1 MKLISLICF
10 TIFSLST
17 AFSQG
22 NLINVSAKKSTV
34 NEVAQIKTKS
44 ALRLDVNQEGIT
56 NYFKSIPFI
65 FDQNIALSNYTIDIP
80 NPDGTFITFK
90 VLRNTTMSQGLMDK
104 FPEIITLDGIATT
117 GSGDLAK
124 IDVTPHGF
132 HAMVYGPNNSTYFVD
147 PTYKNKNTSH
157 ISYYKSD
164 FETTKVFN
172 CSTETEDLFKDDKNI
187 PVKIYGTCEL
197 RTYRLALSATGEYS
211 DFHGG
216 TKALAQAAQVTTMNR
231 VNGVYEKDMAIT
243 LTIIPNNNLI
253 VYTDGTTDPFSNGNA
268 MAMLDENINNTNS
281 VIGIANYDIGH
292 VFGTNSGGVAGLGVV
307 CTTGKAR
314 GVTGSGFPV
323 GDPFDIDYVA
333 HEMGH
338 QFGANHTQ
346 NNSCNRNGGTAM
358 EPGSASTI
366 MGYAGICSPN
376 VQSNSDDHF
385 HGVNLS
391 EISTFIQGT
400 GNCAVKTSL
409 SNNAPAISGTNA
421 NISIPKSTPFALT
434 CYAIDPDGDVLTY
447 NWEQMNNQVS
457 TQPPVATAT
466 GGPSFR
472 SFSSST
478 DSTRYFPR
486 LSAQANNGPFT
497 WERLPSVARTM
508 NFRVSV
514 RDNARGGGCADFTDV
529 TVTTVANAGP
539 FVVLYPTA
547 TGITWT
553 GLTSET
559 VTWDAANTTAA
570 PINATNVDIY
580 LSTDNGSTYPTLLI
594 ANTPNDGAEQLTVPN
609 TPASQARIM
618 VISSQGTFFDI
629 SNNPFEIVNSTFD
642 YFFDV
647 DPLNIV
653 ACENIDTTIDITTTS
668 IGGYEDSIDFT
679 LTGLPGGMIGT
690 FGQTRVKPGDATT
703 LTFSNVPAGNHSIVV
718 VGNSTTGTKTKTVS
732 YKASQSTLSAIN
744 LLTPANA
751 STGVSNPV
759 KLIWNKGSGFGI
771 TYDVEVDIDGS
782 FSSPVASANGIVD
795 TFFTTP
801 ALDVA
806 TQYFWRVTAN
816 NACVS
821 STSSTIFDF
830 TTENCLSFTSSDT
843 PLTIETTANFTVEST
858 INVPVTGFL
867 TELTITNLKGTHSY
881 VSDLTVSLVS
891 PAGTQII
898 LFDDICTTQ
907 DNFNINF
914 DDAAA
919 SPTIACPPTDG
930 LTYKPTSP
938 FGALSNLDVQGNW
951 ILRITDNATQDGG
964 SFDTWTLNLC
974 ITETQCNVSDQP
986 VLEGPTSTC
995 AGEDITLNLV
1005 SGDLN
1010 EGTEWQWYTA
1020 SCGGTLAGT
1029 GTSITVQQSSTQT
1042 YYARGAGGCVVFAPC
1057 GSITV
1062 TTPAINTNVTQDQST
1077 LTSVQSGGTYQWLN
1091 CNPYSVIPNET
1102 GQSFHPGS
1110 QMLGIYAVEV
1120 TVGGC
1125 KDTSVCTTINQAGL
1139 EEFDAT
1145 NWNIYPNPTQS
1156 DLQVEWPKELT
1167 VSLIEIVDLQ
1177 GKVVYQSQS
1186 ITGNSHYLK
1195 LEKLSNAVYF
1205 LKAYNSEG
1213 ILVFKVEKK

>member
-22 NLINVSAKKSTV
+22 NLINISAKKSTV

-44 ALRLDVNQEGIT
+44 ALKLDVNQEGIT
-56 NYFKSIPFI
+56 YYFKSIPFI

-211 DFHGG
+211 NFHGG

-243 LTIIPNNNLI
+243 LTIIPNNDLI
-253 VYTDGTTDPFSNGNA
+253 VYTDGATDPFSNGNA
-268 MAMLDENINNTNS
+268 TAMLNENISNTNS
-281 VIGIANYDIGH
+281 VIGLANYDIGH

-307 CTTGKAR
+307 CTNGKAR
-314 GVTGSGFPV
+314 GVTGSGSPV

-346 NNSCNRNGGTAM
+346 NNGCNRNDGTAM

-385 HGVNLS
+385 HGANLG
-391 EISTFIQGT
+391 EISSFIQGT
-400 GNCAVKTSL
+400 GNTCAVKTSL

-457 TQPPVATAT
+457 TQPPVSTAT

-486 LSAQANNGPFT
+486 LSAQANNGPFR

-514 RDNARGGGCADFTDV
+514 RDNAPGGGCADFTDV

-547 TGITWT
+547 TGVTWT

-580 LSTDNGSTYPTLLI
+580 LSTDNGLTYPTLLT
-594 ANTPNDGAEQLTVPN
+594 ANTPNDGSEQLTVPN

-653 ACENIDTTIDITTTS
+653 ACENIDTTIDITTTN

-751 STGVSNPV
+751 STDVANPV

-782 FSSPVASANGIVD
+782 FSSPIASANGIVD

-816 NACVS
+816 NACGS
-821 STSSTIFDF
+821 STSSTTFDF

-867 TELTITNLKGTHSY
+867 TELTITNLKGTHSF

-891 PAGTQII
+891 PAGTEII
-898 LFDDICTTQ
+898 LFDDICLDE

-919 SPTIACPPTDG
+919 SSTIACPPTGG

-938 FGALSNLDVQGNW
+938 FDALSGIDVQGNW

-974 ITETQCNVSDQP
+974 VSETCN
-986 VLEGPTSTC
+986 
-995 AGEDITLNLV
+995 
-1005 SGDLN
+1005 
-1010 EGTEWQWYTA
+1010 
-1020 SCGGTLAGT
+1020 
-1029 GTSITVQQSSTQT
+1029 
-1042 YYARGAGGCVVFAPC
+1042 
-1057 GSITV
+1057 
-1062 TTPAINTNVTQDQST
+1062 INTNVTQSQSK
-1077 LTSVQSGGTYQWLN
+1077 LTSAQSGATYQWLN

-1102 GQSFHPGS
+1102 EQSFHPGS
-1110 QMLGIYAVEV
+1110 QMLGIYAVEI
-1120 TVGGC
+1120 TVGVC

-1156 DLQVEWPKELT
+1156 DLQVAWPEELT
-1167 VSLIEIVDLQ
+1167 VSLIEIVDVQ

-1186 ITGNSHYLK
+1186 ITGNSHSLQ